1 MDFTL
6 DSASQKL
13 QREIAEFAR
22 KELPADFVRSVSIEQ
37 EYPNFEFEM
46 AMSKKLAQ
54 RGWLTM
60 SWPKEYGG
68 GGAGYFEQTVYEIET
83 HYHGIPGVWM
93 GVSGI
98 QWVGPVLMSLGTEEQ
113 KKKYIPMIA
122 SGEKDGVW
130 CTGYSEPNA
139 GSDLANLQ
147 TKAVKTGDKYVING
161 QKVWT
166 SQAHHAR
173 WCWLLARTK
182 PMTEKKHHGLSLII
196 VDMKSP
202 GITVRPLLNFYGKH
216 HFNEVF
222 FDNVEV
228 PAANLVG
235 TENQGWYHLMQALV
249 YERRSFAPCIYGYS
263 RRLVE
268 ELVECVRSGQHDGRP
283 LAQNTSVRNQLANIA
298 IDLECLRL
306 FAFQIT
312 WLIAQGGMP
321 IYEASRNKL
330 LADHLG
336 QRMALTG
343 AEILGAY
350 SQIDP
355 GAKLLARY
363 NGDIQGWYLGFPG
376 GQIAAGTSE
385 VEKSVIAQFKLG
397 LPKSY

>member
-6 DSASQKL
+6 DAASQKL
-13 QREIAEFAR
+13 QEEIAQFAR

-37 EYPNFEFEM
+37 EYPDFEFEM

-182 PMTEKKHHGLSLII
+182 PMTDKKHHGLSLII

-235 TENQGWYHLMQALV
+235 TEDKGWYHLMQALV

-268 ELVECVRSGQHDGRP
+268 DLVECVRNGQHDGQP
-283 LAQNTSVRNQLANIA
+283 LARDVSVRNQLANIA

-355 GAKLLARY
+355 DAKLLARL

>member
-1 MDFTL
+1 MDFAL
-6 DSASQKL
+6 DAACEKL
-13 QREIAEFAR
+13 RHEIAEFAR
-22 KELPADFVRSVSIEQ
+22 KELPADFVASTSIEQ
-37 EYPNFEFEM
+37 EFRDFEFEM
-46 AMSKKLAQ
+46 AMSRKLAQ

-60 SWPKEYGG
+60 SWPREYGG
-68 GGAGYFEQTVYEIET
+68 GGAGLFEQTVYEMEMNY
-83 HYHGIPGVWM
+83 HYIPGIWM

-98 QWVGPVLMSLGTEEQ
+98 QWVGPVLMSIGTEEQ

-122 SGEKDGVW
+122 AGEKDGVW

-147 TKAVKTGDKYVING
+147 TKAVRTGDKYVING

-173 WCWLLARTK
+173 WCWLLARTA

-202 GITVRPLLNFYGKH
+202 GITVRPILNFYGKH

-235 TENQGWYHLMQALV
+235 TENKGWYHLMQALV
-249 YERRSFAPCIYGYS
+249 YERRSFAPCIYGSSKRVAEY
-263 RRLVE
+263 
-268 ELVECVRSGQHDGRP
+268 LVECARSTRRDGKP
-283 LAQNTSVRNQLANIA
+283 LAEDPGIRSQLAEIA
-298 IDLECLRL
+298 IDLEALRL
-306 FAFQIT
+306 CAFQIT
-312 WLIAQGGMP
+312 WLIGQGGMP
-321 IYEASRNKL
+321 VYEASRNKL

-336 QRMALTG
+336 QRIAITG

-355 GAKLLARY
+355 DARRLARF
-363 NGDIQGWYLGFPG
+363 NGAIQGWYLGFPG

-397 LPKSY
+397 MPKSY

>member
-1 MDFTL
+1 VDFTL
-6 DSASQKL
+6 DEASKKL
-13 QREIAEFAR
+13 QADIAEFAK
-22 KELPADFVRSVSIEQ
+22 KELPEGFIRSISIEQ
-37 EYPNFEFEM
+37 EYQDFEFEM

-68 GGAGYFEQTVYEIET
+68 GGAGYFEQTVYEMET
-83 HYHGIPGVWM
+83 HYHYIPGVWM

-98 QWVGPVLMSLGTEEQ
+98 QWVGPVLMSIGTEEQ

-147 TKAVKTGDKYVING
+147 TRAVRTGDRYIING

-166 SQAHHAR
+166 SKAHHAR
-173 WCWLLARTK
+173 WCWLLARTV
-182 PMTEKKHHGLSLII
+182 PMTQKKHHGLSLII
-196 VDMKSP
+196 VDMRSP
-202 GITVRPLLNFYGKH
+202 GITVRPILNFYGKH

-235 TENQGWYHLMQALV
+235 TENRGWYHLMEALV
-249 YERRSFAPCIYGYS
+249 HERRSFAPCIYGS
-263 RRLVE
+263 SKRVVE
-268 ELVECVRSGQHDGRP
+268 ELVECVRNTKHEGKP
-283 LAQNTSVRNQLANIA
+283 LSQNISVRNQLASIA
-298 IDLECLRL
+298 IDLESLKL

-312 WLIAQGGMP
+312 WLVAQGGMP

-336 QRMALTG
+336 QRIALTG

-355 GAKLLARY
+355 DAKLLARF

>member
-6 DSASQKL
+6 DEASKKL
-13 QREIAEFAR
+13 QADIAEFAK
-22 KELPADFVRSVSIEQ
+22 KELPEGFIRSISIEQ
-37 EYPNFEFEM
+37 EYQDFEFEM

-68 GGAGYFEQTVYEIET
+68 GGAGYFEQTVYEMET
-83 HYHGIPGVWM
+83 HYHYIPGVWM

-98 QWVGPVLMSLGTEEQ
+98 QWVGPVLMSIGTEEQ

-147 TKAVKTGDKYVING
+147 TRAVRTGDRYIING

-166 SQAHHAR
+166 SKAHHAR
-173 WCWLLARTK
+173 WCWLLARTV
-182 PMTEKKHHGLSLII
+182 PMTQKKHHGLSLII
-196 VDMKSP
+196 VDMRSP
-202 GITVRPLLNFYGKH
+202 GITVRPILNFYGKH

-235 TENQGWYHLMQALV
+235 TENRGWYHLMEALV
-249 YERRSFAPCIYGYS
+249 HERRSFAPCIYGS
-263 RRLVE
+263 SKRVVE
-268 ELVECVRSGQHDGRP
+268 ELVECVRNTKHEGKP
-283 LAQNTSVRNQLANIA
+283 LSQNISVRNQLASIA
-298 IDLECLRL
+298 IDLESLKL

-312 WLIAQGGMP
+312 WLVAQGGMP

-336 QRMALTG
+336 QRIALTG

-355 GAKLLARY
+355 DAKLLARF
-363 NGDIQGWYLGFPG
+363 NGDIQGWHLGFPG